1 MRFKILGFAVLL
13 VACCMVGCTQQPSSS
28 ASLEEDANQ
37 YADFTI
43 TFLLSDGNPA
53 AHVEVVSNHL
63 EEPTLEIADVHTTDE
78 MGRISFDA
86 LVPQSSDFAVL
97 PLVKYSS
104 PGEVIHVDLQQRETD
119 LTLLLSDDY
128 SSQYEKDKT
137 SC

>member
-1 MRFKILGFAVLL
+1 MRFKILWFAALL

-28 ASLEEDANQ
+28 TPLEEDANQ

-78 MGRISFDA
+78 MGRISFEA
-86 LVPQSSDFAVL
+86 LVPQSSYFAVS
-97 PLVKYSS
+97 PLVECSS
-104 PGEVIHVDLQQRETD
+104 PGEVIHVDLQQGETD
-119 LTLLLSDDY
+119 LTLSLSDDY
-128 SSQYEKDKT
+128 SSQYEIDKT